1 MRITSE
7 QIEIIKSFVC
17 ERLTSNPQNER
28 LIMGFTCERGPGLVA
43 PLKLNGWKQDT
54 EGETAYYLIK
64 TPAGRPCMFF
74 SLKAGALFTPL
85 DEEEEMRKRVEIAKM
100 VIDVL
105 SRPEEDEQRR
115 KIVDSMGEM
124 DPEIRDRNIEAFI
137 GFEERRKRESVSI
150 LRQLNYDKSRE
161 TNQHI
166 QRVKETLS
174 GIELTHFCTDD
185 NEKKIWKQYKFNFP
199 LGAVMFWSKIVPIV
213 IGIQARIGCQ
223 NLFLFAADDTQDGVL
238 INYYQETL
246 KFQMVNHVGTT
257 KPRYD
262 FGCSFMSQP
271 INQLRLHQWNFFEH
285 FNPDPDD
292 IIA

>member
-7 QIEIIKSFVC
+7 QLEIINSFVC
-17 ERLTSNPQNER
+17 ERLTSNPQNEE
-28 LIMGFTCERGPGLVA
+28 LIKSFTCERGPGLVA
-43 PLKLNGWKQDT
+43 PLKHNGWKQDA

-85 DEEEEMRKRVEIAKM
+85 DEEEKMKERIETAKLM
-100 VIDVL
+100 IDIL
-105 SRPEEDEQRR
+105 SRSEEDPQRR
-115 KIVDSMGEM
+115 RIVEYIFET
-124 DPEIRDRNIEAFI
+124 DPETRDRNIAAFI
-137 GFEERRKRESVSI
+137 RFEERQKRESASI
-150 LRQLNYDKSRE
+150 LQQLNYDKSRE
-161 TNQHI
+161 GNQYI

-174 GIELTHFCTDD
+174 GIELTHFCKDD
-185 NEKKIWKQYKFNFP
+185 NEKKIWKQYMINYT
-199 LGAVMFWSKIVPIV
+199 LGTVMFWTKIVPIV
-213 IGIQARIGCQ
+213 TDIQTRIGCQ
-223 NLFLFAADDTQDGVL
+223 NLFLFAADDTEDGVL

-262 FGCSFMSQP
+262 FGCNFMSQP